1 MKNKLLINQIMNEI
15 KKSLGEF
22 NLYIKDIN
30 KLNSQLSRLNKNIIK
45 IDTILKEEQINYAKK
60 KKYK

>member
-1 MKNKLLINQIMNEI
+1 MKNKLVIKQIMNEI

-22 NLYIKDIN
+22 NLYIKDLN
-30 KLNSQLSRLNKNIIK
+30 KLNSVVSRLNKDIIK
-45 IDTILKEEQINYAKK
+45 IDTILKDEQINCAK

>member
-1 MKNKLLINQIMNEI
+1 MNEI

-22 NLYIKDIN
+22 NLYIKDMN

-45 IDTILKEEQINYAKK
+45 IDTILKEEQINFNKK
-60 KKYK
+60 KIPIALCDL

>member
-1 MKNKLLINQIMNEI
+1 MKNKLLIKQIMNEI

-22 NLYIKDIN
+22 NLYIKDMN

-45 IDTILKEEQINYAKK
+45 IDTILKEEQINFTKK
-60 KKYK
+60 KNK

>member
-45 IDTILKEEQINYAKK
+45 IDTILKEEQINYAKNK
-60 KKYK
+60 KI

>member
-1 MKNKLLINQIMNEI
+1 MNEI

-22 NLYIKDIN
+22 NLYIKDMN

-45 IDTILKEEQINYAKK
+45 IDTILKQEQKILLRKKINRFTYLDSSL
-60 KKYK
+60 

>member
-1 MKNKLLINQIMNEI
+1 MNEI

-22 NLYIKDIN
+22 NLYIKDMN

-45 IDTILKEEQINYAKK
+45 IDTILKEEQINFTKK
-60 KKYK
+60 KNK

>member
-1 MKNKLLINQIMNEI
+1 MNEI

-22 NLYIKDIN
+22 NLYIKDMN

-45 IDTILKEEQINYAKK
+45 IDTILKQEQKNFTKK
-60 KKYK
+60 KNK

>member
-1 MKNKLLINQIMNEI
+1 MKNKLLIKQIMNEI

-22 NLYIKDIN
+22 NLYIKDMN

-45 IDTILKEEQINYAKK
+45 IDTILKQEQKNFTKK
-60 KKYK
+60 KNK